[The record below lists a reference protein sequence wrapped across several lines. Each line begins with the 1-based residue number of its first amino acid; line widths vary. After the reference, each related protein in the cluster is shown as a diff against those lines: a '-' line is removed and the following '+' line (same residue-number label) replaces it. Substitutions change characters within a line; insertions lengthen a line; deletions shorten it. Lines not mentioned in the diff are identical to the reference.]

1 MKWHGD
7 NRRKKELERQWEEA
21 VKETL
26 GGHLNALHEARKV
39 LERQFVIAFCE
50 SLKIDK
56 LCDFISKKIKKE
68 K

>member
-26 GGHLNALHEARKV
+26 GGQLMALHEARKV

-56 LCDFISKKIKKE
+56 LCDFINKKIKKE